1 MKDIEPE
8 IYLKL
13 AREQLNE
20 ILDDIDDE
28 LISRGRIKN
37 EVRETISQ
45 LNMANREDRKGVT
58 KNE

>member
-1 MKDIEPE
+1 MKDIESE

-13 AREQLNE
+13 AKEQLTE

-37 EVRETISQ
+37 EVREAISQ
-45 LNMANREDRKGVT
+45 LNMINRKD
-58 KNE
+58 